1 MTDAWNGR
9 DFVHWIEQVG
19 AAMEAAKAEL
29 NALDS
34 ALGDGDHGEALS
46 AAFVDAAQKSAALAD
61 PTPTTVLQAS
71 AQSLFNRMGGAS
83 GALYGTFFL
92 RMGAALKAHGD
103 IALADWREALSAGLA
118 GVQARGGAAPGDK
131 TMVDALAPAVAALGS
146 AQTLTEGLAAAA
158 AAAQAGAE
166 ATTGMVAKFGRA
178 KFAGERAIGH
188 VDAGARSIAI
198 LFDVLHKFW
207 EGQHGAG

>member
-46 AAFVDAAQKSAALAD
+46 AAFVDAAQKAAALAD

-92 RMGAALKAHGD
+92 RMSAALKTRD
-103 IALADWREALSAGLA
+103 EIALADWHEALTAGLA

-158 AAAQAGAE
+158 SAAQAGAE

-198 LFDVLHKFW
+198 LFRVLDEFW
-207 EGQHGAG
+207 EGQHGEG